1 MQTEALKEQQLEGRV
16 SVRVLGVAVP
26 DGVCSV

>member
-1 MQTEALKEQQLEGRV
+1 MQTEALKEQQLEG

-26 DGVCSV
+26 DGICSV